1 MRKPHFKG
9 DLEQDIIGFRYQLY
23 NSQRQLEG
31 IKRDLKENRKLF
43 LQLRD
48 EEERLG
54 MISVSESDEAAE
66 AREQADVAELQAQRT
81 RKEIEQLLE
90 KWVNHGAGLDEMLD
104 PELEK
109 PASVGSTAPEQSMKE
124 SGKRLRRDRT
134 QDMIEEGLCSSVTDV
149 EDKDA
154 VDGHFI
160 RE

>member
-1 MRKPHFKG
+1 
-9 DLEQDIIGFRYQLY
+9 
-23 NSQRQLEG
+23 
-31 IKRDLKENRKLF
+31 
-43 LQLRD
+43 
-48 EEERLG
+48 

-81 RKEIEQLLE
+81 RKEIERLLG

-109 PASVGSTAPEQSMKE
+109 PVSVNSTAPERSMKE
-124 SGKRLRRDRT
+124 SGKRLRSFRT
-134 QDMIEEGLCSSVTDV
+134 QDMIKEGLCSSVTNV

-154 VDGHFI
+154 VDGHFT